1 MSTEPLNNRV
11 AVITGST
18 GGLGSALAI
27 ALRAKGV
34 RIALLDLNL
43 ADVKAQ
49 AAVLGG
55 QDVVMA
61 YQVDVRSLDSV
72 TAAIDAAAAHFGR
85 IDIVVANAGIGKT
98 GSLEDID
105 PNDYEAVIDVNLNG
119 VWRTL
124 RAAVPH
130 VQQTRG
136 YLMAISSMA
145 AFVHLPM
152 GASYS
157 ASKAGVWALCD
168 AIRLELRPDGIDVG
182 TVHPT
187 FFRTPMVEEM
197 LANDAAVHLMG
208 GAARAE
214 KQLVDKDTVIREIVT
229 GIERRSEMV
238 VIPKRLLG
246 IARAPGVFRRVA
258 EKYMS
263 DESRVVVSKK
273 LARQEAHRND

>member
-1 MSTEPLNNRV
+1 MGTGPLNNRV

-18 GGLGSALAI
+18 GGLGSALAE
-27 ALRAKGV
+27 ALLAKGV
-34 RIALLDLNL
+34 RVALLDLNL

-49 AAVLGG
+49 AAALGD
-55 QDVVMA
+55 QDVAMA
-61 YQVDVRSLDSV
+61 YQVDVRSLASV
-72 TAAIDAAAAHFGR
+72 TAAMDAAAAHFGR

-105 PNDYEAVIDVNLNG
+105 PADYEAVIDVNLNG

-197 LANDAAVHLMG
+197 LANDAALHLLG
-208 GAARAE
+208 GASEAQ
-214 KQLVDKDTVIREIVT
+214 KQLVDKDSVIREIVR
-229 GIERRSEMV
+229 GIEHRSDMV
-238 VIPKRLLG
+238 VIPKRLSG
-246 IARAPGVFRRVA
+246 IARAPGLFRRVA

-263 DESRVVVSKK
+263 NDDRVVVAKE
-273 LARQEAHRND
+273 LARQEARQDG